1 MFEQFSLWSMKIT
14 RPCIYPTL
22 KEIAIIPVQ
31 NSFVQIGM
39 KARGIAKH
47 GFANV
52 FSKNPGSYQLPVPNH
67 GFESKVTLSGFQHRE
82 WSPHGGKGR
91 LNIRRVRAESH
102 LVRNIWFIRF
112 HDGGIYEVPG

>member
-39 KARGIAKH
+39 KARGNRKTRIRQRLLEKSRVLPTTRSESW
-47 GFANV
+47 FRI
-52 FSKNPGSYQLPVPNH
+52 KNYTVR
-67 GFESKVTLSGFQHRE
+67 GFQHRE
-82 WSPHGGKGR
+82 
-91 LNIRRVRAESH
+91 
-102 LVRNIWFIRF
+102 
-112 HDGGIYEVPG
+112 